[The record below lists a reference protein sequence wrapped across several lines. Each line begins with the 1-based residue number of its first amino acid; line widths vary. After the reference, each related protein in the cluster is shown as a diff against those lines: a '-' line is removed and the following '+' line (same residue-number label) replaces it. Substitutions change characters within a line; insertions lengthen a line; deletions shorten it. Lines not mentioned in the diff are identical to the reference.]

1 MKNMSDDGYIH
12 IKKETLEK
20 YLHNR
25 VEEIVQQRVDA
36 ATQTQQREFD
46 RRRQQILSERIQDIK
61 QKFMSSDSKPDSF
74 LKPSSKFEPKDD
86 DSWLTTYSD
95 VVTLILTLFV
105 LLFALSRF
113 DLSKFDEVKKA
124 INKDLL
130 KKESESEY
138 EKLKKNMS
146 DIMKKYRIDDA
157 ATVKETENGLM
168 IEFPSYLVFDQGS
181 ALIKPGMDPIL
192 STVASSIKSSP
203 DQDYLID
210 VEGHTDNVPINTQQ
224 YPSNWELS
232 TARATT
238 IVRSFLNEGISPN
251 KLRASGFADTRPKTS
266 NYNTDGTQNP
276 QAQAQ
281 NRRVTIYI
289 SFKPSPSP

>member
-1 MKNMSDDGYIH
+1 MSDDGYIH

-25 VEEIVQQRVDA
+25 VEEIVRQRVED
-36 ATQTQQREFD
+36 ATQAQQREFD
-46 RRRQQILSERIQDIK
+46 RRRQQILTERIQDIK
-61 QKFMSSDSKPDSF
+61 QKFMSSDSKPDSS
-74 LKPSSKFEPKDD
+74 LKPSSKFEHKDD

-95 VVTLILTLFV
+95 VVTLVLTLFV
-105 LLFALSRF
+105 LLFALSSF

-124 INKDLL
+124 INRDLL

-146 DIMKKYRIDDA
+146 DIMKQYRIDDA

-192 STVASSIKSSP
+192 ATVASSIKSSP
-203 DQDYLID
+203 DQEYLID

-232 TARATT
+232 TARATN
-238 IVRSFLNEGISPN
+238 IVRSFLNEGINPK
-251 KLRASGFADTRPKTS
+251 KLRASGFADTRPKVS
-266 NYNTDGTQNP
+266 NYNADGTPNTQS
-276 QAQAQ
+276 QAQ

-289 SFKPSPSP
+289 SFKPTLTP